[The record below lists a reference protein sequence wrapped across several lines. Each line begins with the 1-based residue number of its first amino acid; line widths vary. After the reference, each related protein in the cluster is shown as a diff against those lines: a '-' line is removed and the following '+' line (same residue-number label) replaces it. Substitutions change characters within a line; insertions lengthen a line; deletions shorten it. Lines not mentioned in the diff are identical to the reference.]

1 MNTLLTKDAPL
12 SERMLTVR
20 LPRKLLALMD
30 AEAKRVK
37 TTRSKFVR
45 AAIEHRIKS
54 SR

>member
-1 MNTLLTKDAPL
+1 MNPTLTKDAPL
-12 SERMLTVR
+12 SEMLTVR
-20 LPRKLLALMD
+20 LPRKLLVLMD

>member
-1 MNTLLTKDAPL
+1 MNTLLAKDAPL
-12 SERMLTVR
+12 SEKMLTVR
-20 LPRKLLALMD
+20 LPKKLLALMD

-37 TTRSKFVR
+37 TTRSKLVR